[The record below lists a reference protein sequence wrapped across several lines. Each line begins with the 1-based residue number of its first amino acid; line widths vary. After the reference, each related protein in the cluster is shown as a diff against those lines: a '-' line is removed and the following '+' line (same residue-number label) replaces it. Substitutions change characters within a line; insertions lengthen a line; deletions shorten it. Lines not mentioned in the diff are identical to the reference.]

1 MNQKRGIL
9 GSIRRLL
16 SSSKKSEKK
25 DNSIARDTGYCSEQ
39 ITGDQRENV
48 LKGTQLVCA
57 LDEKTCLKC
66 LILDGSEKPIEFP
79 IHEGCRCVM
88 VPVTKS
94 WKELGVDFE
103 ERGEET
109 RASAIGQVPADGGI
123 YKAYLIERAKAI
135 EKGIKG
141 EGLDHYLSELLP
153 ALKGRYP
160 TEEHEFAAIKATLL
174 SLWKGNHL
182 SEIESVL
189 HNLEWTSGKFEPLF
203 KRCAELDR
211 FDLIDR
217 TLKRVVKEIPGGPF
231 GPRHKGMLYRMAS
244 NSVKKVSLEKA
255 VEYHERAVRINNKNT
270 AVMMELGKLYRRTK
284 RFEDAKTMFRRVL
297 AIKPNH
303 KEAMREISKI

>member
-16 SSSKKSEKK
+16 SSSNKSEEK
-25 DNSIARDTGYCSEQ
+25 DNSIVRDTGYRSEQ
-39 ITGDQRENV
+39 ITDAHRENV

-66 LILDGSEKPIEFP
+66 LILDGSEEPIKFP

-88 VPVTKS
+88 VPITKS

-103 ERGEET
+103 KGGEET
-109 RASAIGQVPADGGI
+109 RASAIGQVPADGGVF
-123 YKAYLIERAKAI
+123 KAYLIERAKAI

-141 EGLDHYLSELLP
+141 EVLNHYLSELLP
-153 ALKGRYP
+153 TLKERYP

-174 SLWKGNHL
+174 PLWKGNHL
-182 SEIESVL
+182 SDIESVL
-189 HNLEWTSGKFEPLF
+189 HNLEWTSDKFEPLF

-217 TLKRVVKEIPGGPF
+217 TLKRVVKEVPGGPF
-231 GPRHKGMLYRMAS
+231 GPRHMGMLYRMAS
-244 NSVKKVSLEKA
+244 NSVKKFSLDKA
-255 VEYHERAVRINNKNT
+255 VEYHERAVRINNKNI
-270 AVMMELGKLYRRTK
+270 AVMMELGKLYRRK
-284 RFEDAKTMFRRVL
+284 NRFEDAKTMFGRVL

-303 KEAMREISKI
+303 RDAMREISKL